1 MTLTYQFFQTV
12 MFEDMLPHRI
22 KENSIGS
29 VIEAESTSFPPEES
43 GTNRE
48 YHGLTRGWILNEI
61 FRSGF
66 K

>member
-1 MTLTYQFFQTV
+1 
-12 MFEDMLPHRI
+12 MFEDMLPGRI

-29 VIEAESTSFPPEES
+29 VIEAETMVFPPEDS

-61 FRSGF
+61 FRSEF
-66 K
+66 QIIY